1 MTSEK
6 IEISR
11 NFEPLERKLYY
22 EDSSPSEIKALK
34 SRLFLYKPNILYYR
48 EVPLQSEFSV
58 QLFFNE
64 ITKHLKHMNN
74 AGVLVDL
81 RESEMPNPKIR
92 RSINKGFVDINKYID
107 HVAYCIGGNLIIKI
121 AARFVMLNTKLD
133 SYSIHSSIEAAE
145 ESLNKNIMR
154 T

>member
-58 QLFFNE
+58 QLFFSE
-64 ITKHLKHMNN
+64 ITKHLKHMKN

-92 RSINKGFVDINKYID
+92 RLINKGFVDINKYID
-107 HVAYCIGGNLIIKI
+107 HVAY
-121 AARFVMLNTKLD
+121 
-133 SYSIHSSIEAAE
+133 
-145 ESLNKNIMR
+145 
-154 T
+154 